1 MGYSGSFNSN
11 ITTMR
16 KSLNHASYLLDQYS
30 LVIIMKIQTIHKAMA
45 NIKVEKN
52 LKLLTK
58 EKMHDLVV
66 N

>member
-1 MGYSGSFNSN
+1 
-11 ITTMR
+11 MR